1 MNNLP
6 ITTNIPQAAQQ
17 STKPAQA
24 TQVAQ
29 QAAKP
34 VQAQQSTKP
43 AQAAQ
48 QTAKPAQAAKSAQA
62 TQAGG
67 AAEDGAAQSQSFGDV
82 LARQV
87 ADAAVPEDASV
98 GKKIAA
104 QSADEALAKI
114 KADEVAVAAMPGD
127 AAAALPT
134 DMLAA
139 LMPQGML
146 ATTAS
151 AASADTV
158 DLPKQAAG
166 EAEFKG
172 VSGQSMVAA
181 ETTGFSGQPA
191 VATGITGLPKQTAL
205 PTGAVIADPGAN
217 VSTAVPAARGVGAG
231 RDAAVDS
238 KKDAVFTN
246 MLATMNATVASKS
259 FDADEKSAALA
270 VAPQPNAA
278 ALASMQA
285 TSSPLT
291 PANVLPAQIVIN
303 TPVTQDNW
311 GDEFNQKITW
321 LASTKEQS
329 AELHLNPPQLGPMD
343 VVIKVSGDQATA
355 LFSSP
360 HAAVREAI
368 EQALPKLREMMA
380 DSGIMLGNA
389 SVNDQAPRNRND
401 GFDNRSQNSRG
412 SIGGVAESSVT
423 SGMSARVSPISRH
436 NGIVDTFA

>member
-1 MNNLP
+1 MSNLP
-6 ITTNIPQAAQQ
+6 ITTSVPQAAAQPA
-17 STKPAQA
+17 KPAQA
-24 TQVAQ
+24 TQ
-29 QAAKP
+29 AAKP
-34 VQAQQSTKP
+34 AQAVPPAKP

-48 QTAKPAQAAKSAQA
+48 AAKPAQAA
-62 TQAGG
+62 QAGG

-87 ADAAVPEDASV
+87 ADAATPEEASSA
-98 GKKIAA
+98 KKIAL
-104 QSADEALAKI
+104 QSADETLAKI
-114 KADEVAVAAMPGD
+114 KADEVAVTALPAD
-127 AAAALPT
+127 AAAALPA

-139 LMPQGML
+139 LMPQGMV
-146 ATTAS
+146 TA
-151 AASADTV
+151 AASASSADATELPRQAAV
-158 DLPKQAAG
+158 EAEVTGLPGAGQSAVAAEATGLPKQAALPSG
-166 EAEFKG
+166 IVKAE
-172 VSGQSMVAA
+172 
-181 ETTGFSGQPA
+181 
-191 VATGITGLPKQTAL
+191 
-205 PTGAVIADPGAN
+205 PGA
-217 VSTAVPAARGVGAG
+217 SPSPSAAMPAARGMA
-231 RDAAVDS
+231 RDASVDS

-246 MLATMNATVASKS
+246 MLASMNATMASKS
-259 FDADEKSAALA
+259 FDADEKGGALA
-270 VAPQPNAA
+270 ASPQPNAA

-285 TSSPLT
+285 TAAPLT
-291 PANVLPAQIVIN
+291 PAGALPVQVVIN
-303 TPVTQDNW
+303 TPVTHDNW

-321 LASTKEQS
+321 LAGSKEQS

-401 GFDNRSQNSRG
+401 GFDNKSQNSRG
-412 SIGGVAESSVT
+412 SVGALAESGAAS
-423 SGMSARVSPISRH
+423 SMSARVSPISRH